1 MSLIR
6 INKNPS
12 PRQLFVF
19 AASWLGFMGALGAVG
34 WFRGRHAHAAVF
46 WVLAAVLPLAGL
58 ASRSLLRIVFLGLS
72 YAAYPVG
79 IVVSNIVLALVYY
92 VALTPIG
99 LTMRLF
105 RYDPLARK
113 FDPAAQSYWIPRKTD
128 KPAESYFK
136 QD

>member
-12 PRQLFVF
+12 SRQLIVF
-19 AASWLGFMGALGAVG
+19 ASSWLVFMGALGAVG
-34 WFRGRHAHAAVF
+34 WFRGRHGHAAVF
-46 WVLAAVLPLAGL
+46 WILAAALPVAGL

-72 YAAYPVG
+72 YATYPIG
-79 IVVSNIVLALVYY
+79 IVVSNTVLALVYY
-92 VALTPIG
+92 LALTPIG

-113 FDPAAQSYWIPRKTD
+113 IDPAAQSYWTPRNPD
-128 KPAESYFK
+128 KPGESYFK

>member
-12 PRQLFVF
+12 SRQLFVF
-19 AASWLGFMGALGAVG
+19 AASWVVFMGALGAVG
-34 WFRGRHAHAAVF
+34 WFRGRHGHATMF
-46 WVLAAVLPLAGL
+46 WVLAAALPLAGL
-58 ASRSLLRIVFLGLS
+58 ASRSLLRIAFLGLS
-72 YAAYPVG
+72 YATYPVG
-79 IVVSNIVLALVYY
+79 IVVSNAVLALVYY
-92 VALTPIG
+92 LALTPIG

-113 FDPAAQSYWIPRKTD
+113 FDPAAQSYWIPRIPN